1 MFWKVASL
9 ESGESGK
16 LSLESDSLE
25 SCGREKDVAPFK
37 AVKFRAILAGPP
49 SRLLSDNFDSCQFQ
63 DRSDQLKPAE
73 YLFITK

>member
-25 SCGREKDVAPFK
+25 SCGREKDVAPYNVVSK
-37 AVKFRAILAGPP
+37 L
-49 SRLLSDNFDSCQFQ
+49 
-63 DRSDQLKPAE
+63 
-73 YLFITK
+73 

>member
-25 SCGREKDVAPFK
+25 SCGREKTWT
-37 AVKFRAILAGPP
+37 ILAKLPVTF
-49 SRLLSDNFDSCQFQ
+49 N
-63 DRSDQLKPAE
+63 LKVKN
-73 YLFITK
+73 LIIKTINGDF